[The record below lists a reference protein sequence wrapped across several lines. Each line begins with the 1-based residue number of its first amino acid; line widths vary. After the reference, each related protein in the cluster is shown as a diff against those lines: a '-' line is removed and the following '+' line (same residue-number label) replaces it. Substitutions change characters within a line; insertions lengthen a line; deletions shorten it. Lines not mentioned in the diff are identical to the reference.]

1 MLKKHSGDCGTKDRD
16 LNVCGCSGNF
26 IKAKIFRPHPPILRS
41 CHLPHF
47 LLKTMSVITEASSVH
62 KTTHPEFLMS
72 FFFHPP
78 ATLLQK
84 HSLLMKI
91 LFICRSLMK
100 SSKFW
105 QTRLNLNTKMWCSKS
120 KSFSFWKSTRNS
132 MVQYSISAAISVYL
146 KIELPKFIESKNLSS
161 SFLC

>member
-47 LLKTMSVITEASSVH
+47 LLKTMSVITEASSFH

-72 FFFHPP
+72 FFFSPTSNP
-78 ATLLQK
+78 SPETLPSHENFIYMPQP
-84 HSLLMKI
+84 HEEFNI
-91 LFICRSLMK
+91 LAD
-100 SSKFW
+100 
-105 QTRLNLNTKMWCSKS
+105 KM
-120 KSFSFWKSTRNS
+120 
-132 MVQYSISAAISVYL
+132 
-146 KIELPKFIESKNLSS
+146 ES
-161 SFLC
+161 

>member
-47 LLKTMSVITEASSVH
+47 LLKTMSVITEASSFH

-72 FFFHPP
+72 FFFFTHQQPFSRNTP
-78 ATLLQK
+78 FSWKFYLYAAASWRVQNFGRQDGILIRKCGAQK
-84 HSLLMKI
+84 AKALAFERVHEI
-91 LFICRSLMK
+91 V
-100 SSKFW
+100 W
-105 QTRLNLNTKMWCSKS
+105 
-120 KSFSFWKSTRNS
+120 
-132 MVQYSISAAISVYL
+132 YSIVYRQLSV
-146 KIELPKFIESKNLSS
+146 FT
-161 SFLC
+161 